1 MSTTF
6 QPKGVVRQDRAWSQL
21 ISDVEFDLTS
31 IDAEIDGLGL
41 EEETAGVVARVGGAE
56 GDQAAALRRLMMG
69 RRELTQ
75 EEDEGRMAGGR
86 EDMGRMPMPHEDT
99 GRMPVPRITTLQA
112 ARKARVVAIASGKG
126 GVGKTNIAV
135 NTAIALT
142 RRGFRVT
149 LLDADLGTANADVL
163 CGIMPAARLDH
174 VLGPGGL
181 AVQDG
186 ATRSIL
192 DIVVDAPGG
201 FKLVPGSA
209 GIGRMADLTA
219 GERRWLVSA
228 LVELAAEADIVLI
241 DAAAGVGQGV
251 TSLLH
256 AADLAIV
263 VTTPEPTAIADAYA
277 MVKCLMM
284 EGQTPAVGEE
294 DRIALVVNQTR
305 EPMEAFA
312 THARIA
318 RVCERFL
325 GLHLPMLGFIAQ
337 EVRVGEAVRAQKPVV
352 LMDPGAPAS
361 RNMADLA
368 VSIVNMLGM
377 ERPDM
382 PRRRPVVRSARAGR
396 GVGGLVRQLLG
407 FGAESD
413 HPREKAQSSRT
424 SVELKS

>member
-1 MSTTF
+1 VISTTS
-6 QPKGVVRQDRAWSQL
+6 QPKPAARQDRAWSQL

-31 IDAEIDGLGL
+31 IDAEIDAL
-41 EEETAGVVARVGGAE
+41 ELDEEPIQAAMHVASPE
-56 GDQAAALRRLMMG
+56 DDQATALRRLVEQSG
-69 RRELTQ
+69 RTATRPRFSEQ
-75 EEDEGRMAGGR
+75 SGARAE
-86 EDMGRMPMPHEDT
+86 PMPRFKKD
-99 GRMPVPRITTLQA
+99 RAATLQA

-135 NTAIALT
+135 NTAIALAK
-142 RRGFRVT
+142 RGLRVT

-174 VLGPGGL
+174 VLSPGGL
-181 AVQDG
+181 AHQDG
-186 ATRSIL
+186 ATRSIS

-228 LVELAAEADIVLI
+228 LVELAADADIVLI

-277 MVKCLMM
+277 LVKCLVM
-284 EGQTPAVGEE
+284 EAEHPPTSEE
-294 DRIALVVNQTR
+294 DRIALVVNQSR

-325 GLHLPMLGFIAQ
+325 GLNLPMLGFVAQ
-337 EVRVGEAVRAQKPVV
+337 DVRVGEAVRAQKPVV

-361 RNMADLA
+361 RSMADLA
-368 VSIVNMLGM
+368 VAIINTLGI
-377 ERPDM
+377 ERPDAPQK
-382 PRRRPVVRSARAGR
+382 PRPRPVFRADR
-396 GVGGLVRQLLG
+396 GVGGLVRRLLG
-407 FGAESD
+407 F
-413 HPREKAQSSRT
+413 
-424 SVELKS
+424 